1 MRITTHLLLV
11 VLGSVMAL
19 TASPTQAGG
28 SFVVGSH
35 YRYKSF
41 HVHDHHRGFHRYRG
55 HRGHY
60 RYRGHYRG
68 HYRYGGHFGSHRLH
82 YKRYGPYGH
91 PAPPYS
97 GTIRGEL
104 AELYRSGPDV
114 YVHHGADAP
123 VWSEYHLARH
133 DAAPQTMLHI
143 VMASPSGAVSVDGHP
158 LGQAGTWPQGRMRL
172 PIAPGTYTVQ
182 LHRAGIV
189 YSRQIYVYEG
199 MATVVTAALR

>member
-1 MRITTHLLLV
+1 MRTATHLLLG
-11 VLGSVMAL
+11 VLGSIMAL
-19 TASPTQAGG
+19 TALPAQAGG
-28 SFVVGSH
+28 GCVVGSPYH
-35 YRYKSF
+35 CESF
-41 HVHDHHRGFHRYRG
+41 HVHDHHRGFHR
-55 HRGHY
+55 HRGY
-60 RYRGHYRG
+60 RR
-68 HYRYGGHFGSHRLH
+68 HYRYGGYFGSRRFYHE
-82 YKRYGPYGH
+82 RYRPYGH

-104 AELYRSGPDV
+104 ADLYRSGPNV

-143 VMASPSGAVSVDGHP
+143 VIASPSGAVSVDGHS

-182 LHRAGIV
+182 LHRAGTV
-189 YSRQIYVYEG
+189 YSRQIHVYEG
-199 MATVVTAALR
+199 MATIITAALR